1 MPAQQQKVDKE
12 KTRPQ
17 IPALPPGTQL
27 DLSLPKIT
35 APDVPPFTLPAELS
49 MAANEA
55 AVESPAELSP
65 EDWMIVARNSGL
77 LYAYT
82 MEDFDTEAFDAN
94 TVISPPKAVLPVLD
108 WVVPA
113 RTNFMRPDF
122 LDAEVNSALTFTEQT
137 ASYVRSGFDSEFGER
152 QLSRL
157 LRVI

>member
-55 AVESPAELSP
+55 AVEFPAELSP
-65 EDWMIVARNSGL
+65 GGL
-77 LYAYT
+77 
-82 MEDFDTEAFDAN
+82 DDC
-94 TVISPPKAVLPVLD
+94 
-108 WVVPA
+108 
-113 RTNFMRPDF
+113 R
-122 LDAEVNSALTFTEQT
+122 Q
-137 ASYVRSGFDSEFGER
+137 EFGPA
-152 QLSRL
+152 LRL
-157 LRVI
+157 YDGGFRH